1 MATQPRQLSV
11 SAAAASQAAA
21 ARRLRERSWVV
32 RRAVTIVLLLG
43 ASVLF
48 TTPFVWLVSASLKT
62 RSAVFDTNLIPD
74 PVTIDSYV
82 RVWQVSAMPTWLW
95 NSVIVAVLAATTV
108 VISSSL
114 VAFGFAYF
122 RFRGRNLLFGVV
134 LATMMLPFA
143 VTMIPQFLIWDW
155 LGWTNTLV
163 PLWAGNLF
171 GSAFYIFL
179 LRQFFL
185 TIPRELFEAG
195 KVDGAN
201 PLRLFWNLA
210 LPLVRPALIVVLVF
224 ELKAS
229 WTDLMKPLI
238 FLRDIGQYTLPI
250 GLKSILDQ
258 FGNGGEMRWDIVLA
272 ASVITT
278 IPMIVIFFL
287 AQRSF
292 IDGIATTG
300 SKG

>member
-11 SAAAASQAAA
+11 SAAAAAQAAT
-21 ARRLRERSWVV
+21 ARRLRERSWLV
-32 RRAVTIVLLLG
+32 RRAVTIVLLVG

-48 TTPFVWLVSASLKT
+48 TTPFVWLVSASFKT
-62 RSAVFDTNLIPD
+62 RSAVFDTNFIPD
-74 PVTIDSYV
+74 PATIDSYL

-95 NSVIVAVLAATTV
+95 NSVIVAVLAASTV
-108 VISSSL
+108 VISSAL

-210 LPLVRPALIVVLVF
+210 LPLVRPALVVVLVF

-272 ASVITT
+272 ASVIAT

>member
-11 SAAAASQAAA
+11 PTSTAMQAAA
-21 ARRLRERSWVV
+21 ARRIRERAGLL
-32 RRAVTIVLLLG
+32 RRAVRIALLVG

-48 TTPFVWLVSASLKT
+48 VAPFVWLVSASLKT
-62 RSAVFDTNLIPD
+62 RSAVFDTSLLPD
-74 PVTIDSYV
+74 PLTFDSYL

-95 NSVIVAVLAATTV
+95 NSVVVALLAAATV
-108 VISSSL
+108 TISSAL

-122 RFRGRNLLFGVV
+122 RFRGRNALFGVV

-195 KVDGAN
+195 RVDGAN

-210 LPLVRPALIVVLVF
+210 LPLVRPALVVVLVF

-238 FLRDIGQYTLPI
+238 FLRDISQYTLPI

-272 ASVITT
+272 ASVIAT

-292 IDGIATTG
+292 VEGIATTG